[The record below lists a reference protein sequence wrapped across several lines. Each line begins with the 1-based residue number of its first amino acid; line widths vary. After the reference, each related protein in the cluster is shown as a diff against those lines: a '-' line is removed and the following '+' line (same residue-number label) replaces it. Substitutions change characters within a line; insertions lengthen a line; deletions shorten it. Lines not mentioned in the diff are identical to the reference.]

1 MINCYRSWI
10 VSELTDHGKC
20 FFIIDWGHSHGI
32 LMHQLGHFSF
42 RFRFWKKCIYIKFLR
57 KKNQMRI
64 YLSYNPVAGL
74 LANILFSTS
83 IPLETLLFLVKCF
96 FIVQER
102 PGTCKN
108 LGWHV
113 CMMTICITLCALRM
127 IYIKFLLAILIHN
140 H

>member
-1 MINCYRSWI
+1 
-10 VSELTDHGKC
+10 
-20 FFIIDWGHSHGI
+20 
-32 LMHQLGHFSF
+32 
-42 RFRFWKKCIYIKFLR
+42 
-57 KKNQMRI
+57 MRI

-108 LGWHV
+108 LG
-113 CMMTICITLCALRM
+113 
-127 IYIKFLLAILIHN
+127 
-140 H
+140 